1 MKRVKLED
9 IAELLN
15 LSKSTVSRALS
26 NDEMISKKTRK
37 RALDAARE
45 LNYFPNL
52 IAKSLKKKTTGIF
65 GLMIGDIT
73 NPFYIE
79 MVKGVEDTA
88 NRYNKSII
96 LTYSDQDPLKELNNL
111 NILYSRQVDGIIIT
125 FLIGKH
131 SIDFLKHINIPLVLV
146 DIKPISNFPANYV
159 YTDGE
164 VAGYIG
170 TKHLIENGHKKIA
183 LVNGPKIVSS
193 SKQLEAGYLKA
204 LKKHYGSF
212 GILHIDAH
220 MDLRTAYEGFTYSHA
235 SIMYNVIQEL
245 DINQVTQVGIRDFCK
260 EENHFAHEKGIHVF
274 DDSHLKKALFE
285 GETWKSIVNNII
297 QTLPNLVY
305 ISFDIDGLNP
315 ELCPNTGTPVPGGLS
330 FEQSMYL
337 IEQLAKSG
345 KRIIGADLVEVTPSE
360 DEWDA
365 NVGARVLYH
374 LLGYMHLSNL
384 K

>member
-9 IAELLN
+9 IAKLLN

-37 RALDAARE
+37 RVLDAARE

-65 GLMIGDIT
+65 GLVIGDIT

-96 LTYSDQDPLKELNNL
+96 LTHSDQDPSKELNNL
-111 NILYSRQVDGIIIT
+111 NILYSRQVDGIVIT
-125 FLIGKH
+125 SLIGKH
-131 SIDFLKHINIPLVLV
+131 SIDFLKHINIPTVLV

-193 SKQLEAGYLKA
+193 CKQLEAGYLKA
-204 LKKHYGSF
+204 LKEYKIIFNPRYLFSDKENLKISGGYETMKKIIELNDEERPT
-212 GILHIDAH
+212 GILFIGDNTAIGAYDAI
-220 MDLRTAYEGFTYSHA
+220 Y
-235 SIMYNVIQEL
+235 
-245 DINQVTQVGIRDFCK
+245 
-260 EENHFAHEKGIHVF
+260 EKGLGIPKHFSLVGY
-274 DDSHLKKALFE
+274 DDIYFSKYLSPPLTTISQAKYELGSNAM
-285 GETWKSIVNNII
+285 
-297 QTLPNLVY
+297 NLLLEK
-305 ISFDIDGLNP
+305 IKHPEFSEIKMIP
-315 ELCPNTGTPVPGGLS
+315 ELRLR
-330 FEQSMYL
+330 
-337 IEQLAKSG
+337 KSTTS
-345 KRIIGADLVEVTPSE
+345 LT
-360 DEWDA
+360 
-365 NVGARVLYH
+365 H
-374 LLGYMHLSNL
+374 Q
-384 K
+384 